1 MTEDA
6 KLTELVKTA
15 MEEGVVLKPS
25 VLKAIETAAIVERRR
40 SVRPLMGL
48 LAASLVLALGF
59 WGVMMALSG
68 GQDSAT
74 ADAIGLLC
82 ELDGFDDDDF
92 QNASSIDKLLAWQE
106 APCAETLAIW

>member
-6 KLTELVKTA
+6 KLMGLVRTA
-15 MEEGVVLKPS
+15 MEEGVVLKPG
-25 VLKAIETAAIVERRR
+25 VLTAIETAAIVERRR
-40 SVRPLMGL
+40 PVQLLVGV

-59 WGVMMALSG
+59 WGVMMTLSG
-68 GQDSAT
+68 ERDAAT

-82 ELDGFDDDDF
+82 EIDGIDEERF
-92 QNASSIDKLLAWQE
+92 QGASSIDKLLAWQD